1 MVMRRHVAL
10 APALVATLVIL
21 SGCTEAAGPKLD
33 PPAYDPTQLSGGL
46 IYRWP
51 TGTTIAV
58 YVDPTAVSAG
68 VDLAGTTAA
77 GMAAWKAAL
86 GGSQF
91 AFRTAA
97 TAADADVIVH
107 VSAAPRLV
115 ELAGCAEPPTFA
127 GGVTFFCP
135 ARDSALTLPLVG
147 GPGTGRVKVDIAIN
161 PDATN
166 ATNTLRALVTHELGH
181 AVGIGGHS
189 PNALDVMFAQP
200 SVAVPSSRDIST
212 LRWLVRQAID
222 LRL

>member
-1 MVMRRHVAL
+1 MRLLRFRAVACGFILAL
-10 APALVATLVIL
+10 AAA
-21 SGCTEAAGPKLD
+21 CTDAAAPRVD

-46 IYRWP
+46 VYRWP

-58 YVDPTAVSAG
+58 FVDPTAVGAG
-68 VDLAGTTAA
+68 VDLAGATSA

-91 AFRTAA
+91 AFRSAA

-115 ELAGCAEPPTFA
+115 GLAGCAEPPPFA

-147 GPGTGRVKVDIAIN
+147 GPGTTGRVKVDIAIN
-161 PDATN
+161 PAATN
-166 ATNTLRALVTHELGH
+166 ATNTLHALVTHELGH

-189 PNALDVMFAQP
+189 TDALDVMFAQP
-200 SVAVPSSRDIST
+200 SVSLPSRRDIST
-212 LRWLVRQAID
+212 LRWLVRQSID

>member
-1 MVMRRHVAL
+1 VRFPRL
-10 APALVATLVIL
+10 STLALVVAAAA
-21 SGCTEAAGPKLD
+21 CTDAAAPRVD
-33 PPAYDPTQLSGGL
+33 PPAYDPTQLSGGVV
-46 IYRWP
+46 YRWP

-58 YVDPTAVSAG
+58 FVDPTAVGAG
-68 VDLAGTTAA
+68 VDLAGATAA
-77 GMAAWKAAL
+77 GMAAWQAAL

-91 AFRTAA
+91 AFRTSA

-107 VSAAPRLV
+107 ASAAPRLV
-115 ELAGCAEPPTFA
+115 GLAGCAEPPAFA

-147 GPGTGRVKVDIAIN
+147 GPGTGRVKLDIAIN
-161 PDATN
+161 PAATN
-166 ATNTLRALVTHELGH
+166 ATNTLRALVAHELGH

-200 SVAVPSSRDIST
+200 SVSVPSSRDMTT
-212 LRWLVRQAID
+212 LRWLVRQAIG

>member
-1 MVMRRHVAL
+1 MCRHFVPATAVL
-10 APALVATLVIL
+10 AALVAI
-21 SGCTEAAGPKLD
+21 SACTEAAAPLVN

-58 YVDPTAVSAG
+58 FVDPTAVGAG
-68 VDLAGTTAA
+68 VDLAGATSA
-77 GMAAWKAAL
+77 GMTAWKAAL

-97 TAADADVIVH
+97 TAADADLIVH
-107 VSAAPRLV
+107 VSDAPRLV
-115 ELAGCAEPPTFA
+115 GLAGCAEPPSFA

-147 GPGTGRVKVDIAIN
+147 GPGTGRVKLDIAIN
-161 PDATN
+161 PAAAN

-189 PNALDVMFAQP
+189 TDALDVMFAQP
-200 SVAVPSSRDIST
+200 SVSLPSSRDIST

>member
-1 MVMRRHVAL
+1 MRCHI
-10 APALVATLVIL
+10 APAAALVATLCIL
-21 SGCTEAAGPKLD
+21 GGCTEATTPSLD
-33 PPAYDPTQLSGGL
+33 PPAYDPTQLSSGL
-46 IYRWP
+46 LYRWP
-51 TGTTIAV
+51 TGTIIDV
-58 YVDPTAVSAG
+58 FVDPTAVGAG
-68 VDLAGTTAA
+68 VDLAGATSA

-115 ELAGCAEPPTFA
+115 GLAGCAEPPAFA

-147 GPGTGRVKVDIAIN
+147 GPGTGRVKIDIAIN
-161 PDATN
+161 PSATN
-166 ATNTLRALVTHELGH
+166 ATNTLHALVTHELGH

-200 SVAVPSSRDIST
+200 SVSVPSSRDATT
-212 LRWLVRQAID
+212 LRWLVRQAIG

>member
-1 MVMRRHVAL
+1 MRRLIVLSPSLFVAL
-10 APALVATLVIL
+10 ALLA
-21 SGCTEAAGPKLD
+21 SCTDAAAPRVE
-33 PPAYDPTQLSGGL
+33 PPAYDPTQLSGGIL
-46 IYRWP
+46 YRWP

-58 YVDPTAVSAG
+58 YVDPTAVGAG

-86 GGSQF
+86 GGNQF

-115 ELAGCAEPPTFA
+115 GLAGCAEPPAFA

-135 ARDSALTLPLVG
+135 ARDSALTLPLAG
-147 GPGTGRVKVDIAIN
+147 AARGRVKVDIAIN
-161 PDATN
+161 PAATSAAN
-166 ATNTLRALVTHELGH
+166 PLVALVTHELGH

-189 PNALDVMFAQP
+189 PDARDVMFAQP
-200 SVAVPSSRDIST
+200 SVSVPSGRDIAT
-212 LRWLVRQAID
+212 LRWLVRQVIGI
-222 LRL
+222 RL

>member
-1 MVMRRHVAL
+1 MGRYFAPVPVVLAGLVMLSACTDAS
-10 APALVATLVIL
+10 APRV
-21 SGCTEAAGPKLD
+21 D

-46 IYRWP
+46 VYRWP

-58 YVDPTAVSAG
+58 FVDPTAVGAG
-68 VDLAGTTAA
+68 VDLAGATSA

-86 GGSQF
+86 GGNEF

-107 VSAAPRLV
+107 VSAASRLV
-115 ELAGCAEPPTFA
+115 GLAGCAEPPTFA
-127 GGVTFFCP
+127 GGVTFLCP
-135 ARDSALTLPLVG
+135 AGDSALTLPLVD

-161 PDATN
+161 PAASN
-166 ATNTLRALVTHELGH
+166 AINTLRALVTHELGH

-189 PNALDVMFAQP
+189 PDALDVMFAQP
-200 SVAVPSSRDIST
+200 SVSLPSSRDIST
-212 LRWLVRQAID
+212 LRWLVRQAIG

>member
-1 MVMRRHVAL
+1 MVAAAACSAAACTDAA
-10 APALVATLVIL
+10 APRV
-21 SGCTEAAGPKLD
+21 D

-46 IYRWP
+46 VYRWP

-58 YVDPTAVSAG
+58 FVDPTAVDDG
-68 VDLAGTTAA
+68 VDLAGATAA
-77 GMAAWKAAL
+77 AMAAWKAAL

-91 AFRTAA
+91 AFRAA
-97 TAADADVIVH
+97 ASAADADVIVH
-107 VSAAPRLV
+107 VSAAPRRV
-115 ELAGCAEPPTFA
+115 GLAGCAEPPTFV

-147 GPGTGRVKVDIAIN
+147 GPATGRVKLDITIN
-161 PDATN
+161 PAATN

-189 PNALDVMFAQP
+189 PDALDVMFAQP
-200 SVAVPSSRDIST
+200 SVSLPSSRDVST
-212 LRWLVRQAID
+212 LRWLVRQAIG